1 MGRPHS
7 IRFFMKRARVCQL
20 TFGDSAHRRN
30 RGCIAGR
37 NTGRS
42 ASHA

>member
-20 TFGDSAHRRN
+20 TFGDSAHRRDRCTTLN
-30 RGCIAGR
+30 GFWPTMMLG
-37 NTGRS
+37 S
-42 ASHA
+42 